1 MDDRHT
7 KMTKGAARL
16 PGLRQFLLLTLLA
29 SPLGL
34 LCGCTSTDHIV
45 YKLYPGAERPDTEIV
60 TLRLGSASEVII
72 DGRKVDRSDYGTV
85 TLLPG
90 PHKIRWDT
98 WFGVSV
104 LVEPSGFATRT
115 AGHGVELKAGHAYV
129 LKADRTTGHGY
140 RTYLWI
146 EDADSGEVIAGTK
159 KP

>member
-1 MDDRHT
+1 
-7 KMTKGAARL
+7 MTEEAARL
-16 PGLRQFLLLTLLA
+16 SAPREVVLLFLLA
-29 SPLGL
+29 SMLGL
-34 LCGCTSTDHIV
+34 LWSCASTDDIV
-45 YKLYPGAERPDTEIV
+45 YKLYPGPERPATEIV
-60 TLRLGSASEVII
+60 TLKLGNASEVII
-72 DGRKVDRSDYGTV
+72 DGMKVDRSDYGSV

-90 PHKIRWDT
+90 RHLIRWNT

-115 AGHGVELKAGHAYV
+115 AGHGVELKAGHVYI